1 MASRL
6 FYGAKAHKRQDQNEE
21 RSVEKSSVTAS
32 KRSSYIPRPTNRSN
46 KASQTLSLFSRSK
59 TSALEERLPTK
70 SENTKRPLPS
80 RVEYGP
86 QEAGPVQRDTDT
98 SASSIPRGHGLG
110 IRSRLEESS
119 DSALGRT
126 PPASKNRL
134 RRKPS
139 SIDQRSR
146 YTQSESYESSHD
158 PTLPQQAIETISSP
172 GGYTDPFPGSILGI
186 SIPAVSHSTSRL
198 LAKAPVPT
206 AYATSSSRM
215 VSYMSNKAHHN
226 ITAPDLPPLS
236 SHHAGPSS
244 TSSTRCSESPGPFS
258 RTSTPTSVS
267 SHSPGIVVPPK
278 FTPRLRPQ
286 ISPTR
291 SRPPTT
297 RRKIAVPTTNQ
308 DVLENQ
314 GLSALRESQTSS
326 SSSSIVKAT
335 DPIAAGRNVQTPTR
349 FLSVQTA
356 QVPTSSM
363 RRFSKSEMIPGVRAT
378 NKPEQVALT
387 QRDTPTSRLPQR
399 SIPSLPRIPPLP
411 AGDLRVPPQRPSREG
426 APSIFSQ
433 KPSPIIQSNL
443 SHLETTGHKRRES
456 MEKAALA
463 ALTKVGPSS
472 TVKEP
477 LLRSASGASNPTKL
491 VSSTPISSIGGRI
504 SPHLLS
510 QDKPKARETRA
521 LQPILPKKLS
531 NGEPTPIFQ
540 SPAKSPSRFGL
551 FSRRIKSPSESSA
564 SAAAEKSIKKG
575 PAAGTGHEGYGKYAR
590 RGRGGISSTSA
601 NRGQSSS
608 TDRTSSSAGRPS
620 SSRKSSFESDPK
632 PELDDFYKDRLEPVV
647 IGGGGKVRENRNS
660 GASLYSQ
667 SSAESPTSI
676 TSSIDETSLQ
686 LGTAPQQSQLRD
698 RYLASETAEPID
710 LQQGS
715 HSFVLQPQ
723 KPHLNDDSGYAGA
736 QTLAHRRSLYRS
748 QLFREAEPM
757 KIPEP
762 ISTRRLEP
770 SPSLDSHDSEQYS
783 VPQTGSTLNKI
794 DDVSEGREGNWLR
807 PGKKQ
812 EKTKQ
817 SRRWN
822 FFQRAHHSPRR
833 AVFPDYMDEVV
844 GSKESLSSGIKPSEY
859 RSVAHYAMLDGSEQ
873 EDPESLED
881 LLRNIED
888 DLELRKQNNTD
899 ILEAPASAT
908 SERKQSVLLP
918 SPPKFPTT
926 FTDIK
931 TFSSPKVAL
940 NQTVASL
947 ESKSEWTV
955 SEANATPRE
964 PRLQQIGRIPRVVS
978 KRDRPHRPPPQSFSR
993 PFTRKPVAVA
1003 DSVPS
1008 TNISETSAPIERP
1021 ILAVKTEPL
1030 PSAPFAGYT
1039 FWKPASAPPINGM
1052 LFNIDGEKEFL
1063 SLSPRKG
1070 SEVSG
1075 SSSSG
1080 IVSFAG
1086 VTAFFPQ
1093 PESVLSEDEVWNEY
1107 DELIDHVASPTTV
1120 AAASPD
1126 QDEILNSFPSP
1137 SKLRSWENPHTEE
1150 DKREFPILVK
1160 ERSSG
1165 STLSASS
1172 PLLPPPAKTLPV
1184 PPDVLHLASA
1194 RRSDVLPLTPMSF
1207 SEIYAGYGNR
1217 SSSGATPNLQSTT
1230 SENRY
1235 SSQTMISRSGSRS
1248 SSASDNTKRYTRIMA
1263 EKTRTF
1269 QNSPDN
1275 LRFAALTASRWL
1287 SFDRVLFSPVSEEIR
1302 ASRGDR
1308 VLVLDG
1314 LGNDDWS
1321 SFCALTYPSATIYNL
1336 ASTPMNPKSRDSASS
1351 SSSSWQSPSNHRQ
1364 ILHSSIAHPFPFPR
1378 SFFTAVVFRFP
1389 VASTETAYRNAISE
1403 CKRVLR
1409 PGGYLEMSI
1418 LDMDMVNMGNRAR
1431 RAVRDLKVRMQMA
1444 MPDISLSPVSDSL
1457 QKLLGRRGFENLN
1470 RCFVGVP
1477 VGRSVADTPT
1487 PSASDQDP
1495 FFTSVSRA
1503 ATTSDGPEANT
1514 LQSELAMTKML
1525 AKVGRWWWSRCYE
1538 TVVVSEGDFEGSTW
1552 ADKQLLKE
1560 CEKWGTGLRMCICY
1574 AQKPE
1579 GVRRRTVSV

>member
-6 FYGAKAHKRQDQNEE
+6 LHGSKAYERKGQNEE
-21 RSVEKSSVTAS
+21 RSVEKPSVAAS

-46 KASQTLSLFSRSK
+46 NASHTPSLFARGK
-59 TSALEERLPTK
+59 TSAQEERLPTK
-70 SENTKRPLPS
+70 SQNTNTPLLS
-80 RVEYGP
+80 KVEYGS
-86 QEAGPVQRDTDT
+86 QEAGTIQRDTDT
-98 SASSIPRGHGLG
+98 SASGIPRGHGLG
-110 IRSRLEESS
+110 VRSRLEESPNT
-119 DSALGRT
+119 ALGRT
-126 PPASKNRL
+126 PQGSRNRL

-146 YTQSESYESSHD
+146 YAQSETYESSHD
-158 PTLPQQAIETISSP
+158 PTSPQQVMEISSSP

-186 SIPAVSHSTSRL
+186 SIPAVSHSTSLL

-215 VSYMSNKAHHN
+215 VSYMSNKTHQN
-226 ITAPDLPPLS
+226 MTTPDLPPLS
-236 SHHAGPSS
+236 SHQAGPSS
-244 TSSTRCSESPGPFS
+244 TSSTRCSGSPGPFS

-278 FTPRLRPQ
+278 STHGLRPQ
-286 ISPTR
+286 LSPTR
-291 SRPPTT
+291 SRPPVT
-297 RRKIAVPTTNQ
+297 RRKIGMPTAN
-308 DVLENQ
+308 ENALHSP

-326 SSSSIVKAT
+326 SSSSTVKAT
-335 DPIAAGRNVQTPTR
+335 DSNAAGRKVQTSTR
-349 FLSVQTA
+349 LPSVQIA
-356 QVPTSSM
+356 QLPASST
-363 RRFSKSEMIPGVRAT
+363 RRFPKSEMIPGVRAT
-378 NKPEQVALT
+378 NQPGQVALN
-387 QRDTPTSRLPQR
+387 QRDTPASRLPQR
-399 SIPSLPRIPPLP
+399 SVPSLSRTPLFL
-411 AGDLRVPPQRPSREG
+411 AGDSKVPPQRPSREG
-426 APSIFSQ
+426 APSLFSQ
-433 KPSPIIQSNL
+433 KSSPVIQSNL

-463 ALTKVGPSS
+463 ALTKIGPSS
-472 TVKEP
+472 TTREP
-477 LLRSASGASNPTKL
+477 LLRS
-491 VSSTPISSIGGRI
+491 VSSASDSTKTVSQTPASTIGGRI

-510 QDKPKARETRA
+510 QDKPKARETRTLPTS
-521 LQPILPKKLS
+521 LQNKFSKR
-531 NGEPTPIFQ
+531 EPSPVVQ
-540 SPAKSPSRFGL
+540 NPAKSHSRFGL
-551 FSRRIKSPSESSA
+551 FSRRIKSPSETSA
-564 SAAAEKSIKKG
+564 SAAPEKSTKKG

-590 RGRGGISSTSA
+590 RGRGGSSSTSA
-601 NRGQSSS
+601 SRGRSSS
-608 TDRTSSSAGRPS
+608 TDRTTSSTGRPS
-620 SSRKSSFESDPK
+620 SSRKSSFESDLQ

-647 IGGGGKVRENRNS
+647 IGGGGNVKENRNS
-660 GASLYSQ
+660 GASLYRL
-667 SSAESPTSI
+667 SSAESSTSI
-676 TSSIDETSLQ
+676 TSSTDETSLQ
-686 LGTAPQQSQLRD
+686 SGMLPQQSQLRD
-698 RYLASETAEPID
+698 SYLASGNAEPIG

-715 HSFVLQPQ
+715 RSFKLQPRQ
-723 KPHLNDDSGYAGA
+723 PYLNSVKGPVGA
-736 QTLAHRRSLYRS
+736 QTLAHRRSLHRS
-748 QLFREAEPM
+748 QLFKEAEPV
-757 KIPEP
+757 KIPQP

-770 SPSLDSHDSEQYS
+770 SPSLDSSEQLS
-783 VPQTGSTLNKI
+783 IPRTGSTFNKI
-794 DDVSEGREGNWLR
+794 DDVSEGHEGNWLR

-812 EKTKQ
+812 EKSKQ

-833 AVFPDYMDEVV
+833 AVFADYMDEVV
-844 GSKESLSSGIKPSEY
+844 NSKESLSSSIKPSEY

-888 DLELRKQNNTD
+888 DLELRKQHNTD
-899 ILEAPASAT
+899 IPEAPASAT

-931 TFSSPKVAL
+931 KFSSPKVAL
-940 NQTVASL
+940 NQTVVSL
-947 ESKSEWTV
+947 EPKSEPAIST
-955 SEANATPRE
+955 ANATPRE

-978 KRDRPHRPPPQSFSR
+978 RRDRPHRPPPQSFSR

-1003 DSVPS
+1003 DAVPS
-1008 TNISETSAPIERP
+1008 TNLSEANALIERP
-1021 ILAVKTEPL
+1021 VLAVKTEPL
-1030 PSAPFAGYT
+1030 PSAPFTGYT
-1039 FWKPASAPPINGM
+1039 FWKPANTPPTNGM

-1063 SLSPRKG
+1063 SLSPSKG

-1086 VTAFFPQ
+1086 MTAFFPQ
-1093 PESVLSEDEVWNEY
+1093 SESVLSEDEVWNEY
-1107 DELIDHVASPTTV
+1107 DELIDHVASPATV

-1126 QDEILNSFPSP
+1126 QDEILNSFPNP
-1137 SKLRSWENPHTEE
+1137 SKLRNRENTRTKEE
-1150 DKREFPILVK
+1150 NQEHPILVEK
-1160 ERSSG
+1160 RSSR

-1172 PLLPPPAKTLPV
+1172 PLLPPPTKGLPV
-1184 PPDVLHLASA
+1184 RPDVLGLPSA

-1217 SSSGATPNLQSTT
+1217 PSPGVTPDHQSTN
-1230 SENRY
+1230 SGSRY

-1263 EKTRTF
+1263 EKTRTL

-1336 ASTPMNPKSRDSASS
+1336 TSTSLTSKSRDSASS
-1351 SSSSWQSPSNHRQ
+1351 SSSNGQSPPNHRQ
-1364 ILHSSIAHPFPFPR
+1364 ILHPSIAHPFPFPR

-1418 LDMDMVNMGNRAR
+1418 LDMDLVNMGNRAR
-1431 RAVRDLKVRMQMA
+1431 RAVRDLKVRMQVA

-1477 VGRSVADTPT
+1477 VGRSVADAPP
-1487 PSASDQDP
+1487 PSASEHDP
-1495 FFTSVSRA
+1495 LLPSVSRA
-1503 ATTSDGPEANT
+1503 DIAGDGPEANT
-1514 LQSELAMTKML
+1514 PQSELAMTKML

-1538 TVVVSEGDFEGSTW
+1538 TVVVAERDFERSIW
-1552 ADKQLLKE
+1552 ADKPLLKE

-1579 GVRRRTVSV
+1579 ALVRRTVSV

>member
-6 FYGAKAHKRQDQNEE
+6 LYGSKAHKRQDQNEE
-21 RSVEKSSVTAS
+21 RSAEKSSVTAS

-46 KASQTLSLFSRSK
+46 KASHTPSLFSRSK
-59 TSALEERLPTK
+59 PTALEERLPTK
-70 SENTKRPLPS
+70 SQNTNRPLPS
-80 RVEYGP
+80 RVEYGS
-86 QEAGPVQRDTDT
+86 QVAGPVQLDTDT
-98 SASSIPRGHGLG
+98 SASGIPRGHGLG

-119 DSALGRT
+119 NSALGRT
-126 PPASKNRL
+126 PEASRNRL

-146 YTQSESYESSHD
+146 YAQSESYGSSHD
-158 PTLPQQAIETISSP
+158 PTSPQQAIETISSP

-198 LAKAPVPT
+198 LTKAPVPT

-226 ITAPDLPPLS
+226 MTTPDLPPLS
-236 SHHAGPSS
+236 SHHAGPGSA
-244 TSSTRCSESPGPFS
+244 SSTRCSESPGPFS

-278 FTPRLRPQ
+278 FTSRLRPQ

-291 SRPPTT
+291 SRPPIT
-297 RRKIAVPTTNQ
+297 RRKIGVPTVDQ
-308 DVLENQ
+308 DALDNQ

-326 SSSSIVKAT
+326 SSSSTVKAT
-335 DPIAAGRNVQTPTR
+335 DPIATQRNVQTSTR
-349 FLSVQTA
+349 FPSLQTA
-356 QVPTSSM
+356 QVPTSSN
-363 RRFSKSEMIPGVRAT
+363 RRSSKSEMIPGVRAT

-387 QRDTPTSRLPQR
+387 QRDISTSRLPQR
-399 SIPSLPRIPPLP
+399 SVPSLSRTPPLLVKN
-411 AGDLRVPPQRPSREG
+411 LRMPPQRPSREG
-426 APSIFSQ
+426 APSLFSQ
-433 KPSPIIQSNL
+433 KSSPVIQSNL

-463 ALTKVGPSS
+463 ALTIDSPS
-472 TVKEP
+472 TIREP
-477 LLRSASGASNPTKL
+477 LLRSASSASN
-491 VSSTPISSIGGRI
+491 STNIASQTPVSSIGGRI

-521 LQPILPKKLS
+521 LGTILQNKLS
-531 NGEPTPIFQ
+531 KGEPTPIVQ

-590 RGRGGISSTSA
+590 RGRGGSSSTSA
-601 NRGQSSS
+601 SRGRSSS
-608 TDRTSSSAGRPS
+608 TDRTSSSVGRPS

-647 IGGGGKVRENRNS
+647 IGGGGKVKENCNS
-660 GASLYSQ
+660 GASLYRL
-667 SSAESPTSI
+667 SSAESSTSI

-686 LGTAPQQSQLRD
+686 PSMAPQQSQLRD
-698 RYLASETAEPID
+698 RYFASETAKPID

-715 HSFVLQPQ
+715 HLFGLQPQ
-723 KPHLNDDSGYAGA
+723 QPHLNNDKGYVGA
-736 QTLAHRRSLYRS
+736 QTLAHRRSLHRS
-748 QLFREAEPM
+748 QLFGEAEPV
-757 KIPEP
+757 KILEP

-770 SPSLDSHDSEQYS
+770 SPSLDSHDSEQFS
-783 VPQTGSTLNKI
+783 IPQTGSTFNKI
-794 DDVSEGREGNWLR
+794 DDVSDGHEGNWLR

-812 EKTKQ
+812 AKTKQ
-817 SRRWN
+817 PRRWN
-822 FFQRAHHSPRR
+822 FFQRAHHSPKR

-844 GSKESLSSGIKPSEY
+844 DSKESLSSGTKPSGN

-888 DLELRKQNNTD
+888 DLELRKQNNID
-899 ILEAPASAT
+899 ISEAPASAT
-908 SERKQSVLLP
+908 SERKQSMLLP

-940 NQTVASL
+940 NQTVVSL
-947 ESKSEWTV
+947 ESKSESAV

-993 PFTRKPVAVA
+993 PFTRKPVAAA

-1008 TNISETSAPIERP
+1008 TNLSEASTPFERP

-1030 PSAPFAGYT
+1030 PSAPFTGYT
-1039 FWKPASAPPINGM
+1039 FWKPASAPPTNGM

-1107 DELIDHVASPTTV
+1107 DELIDHVASPATV
-1120 AAASPD
+1120 ATASPD

-1137 SKLRSWENPHTEE
+1137 SKLRSRENPRTEE
-1150 DKREFPILVK
+1150 NKQEFPILVK

-1172 PLLPPPAKTLPV
+1172 PLLPPPAKNLPV
-1184 PPDVLHLASA
+1184 RPGVLDLPSA

-1217 SSSGATPNLQSTT
+1217 SSSGVTPNHQSTT
-1230 SENRY
+1230 SGSRY

-1263 EKTRTF
+1263 EKTKTF

-1336 ASTPMNPKSRDSASS
+1336 TSTPITPKSRDSASS
-1351 SSSSWQSPSNHRQ
+1351 SSSTWQSPSNHRQ
-1364 ILHSSIAHPFPFPR
+1364 ILHPSIAHPFPFPR

-1389 VASTETAYRNAISE
+1389 VASTESAYRNAISE

-1477 VGRSVADTPT
+1477 VGRSVADTPP
-1487 PSASDQDP
+1487 PSASDHDP
-1495 FFTSVSRA
+1495 FFTSVPRA
-1503 ATTSDGPEANT
+1503 ATTVNGPEANT
-1514 LQSELAMTKML
+1514 PQSELAMTKML

-1538 TVVVSEGDFEGSTW
+1538 TVVVAEGDLEGSTW
-1552 ADKQLLKE
+1552 ADNQLLKE

-1579 GVRRRTVSV
+1579 GVVRRTVSV